1 MSERDAELLREI
13 KKLNKSGNS
22 SPVETTGLK
31 SAIDNTKGVITDFSK
46 TLLSG
51 GEQLLGTFQDV
62 SKSGASFSTD
72 ILGMGKAAFES
83 RLSLAEFADVIKTNS
98 TTLAGMGGNVTRGA
112 EAFAKLSKTF
122 FDDKSSSS
130 LRDLGYTSKELNEV
144 LALSVGMQKSGYKD
158 TEEGR
163 KRSVAAAQNLAY
175 EMDAVAK
182 LTGKSREQQA
192 EEMKKAQAD
201 GRVEAKFRLMAQGK
215 SEEEIAKMK
224 EQYQLGLLQAQKNG
238 TEQMYKEF
246 FATGTYNTKQAATQ
260 SALMGEQSRAMEEQ
274 VKAMQSGDFTKAGE
288 ARSKVDAESMK
299 NANDRTLLNLA
310 TFGDAAG
317 SAGTIAQKNV
327 ETTDTMYHSVKKVAE
342 ANGILLNTQES
353 YAKALQLALDD
364 VKAAQTGLRKG
375 ADGKYQDVAQSG
387 RAMVTTQ
394 QATQD
399 AKAAAASV
407 AEAAAKQKSNEENL
421 GAMSDKYRR
430 TLPFQD
436 LEKKGKAGLEPVS
449 ETTPEGRKKSAA
461 QLEEERGGI
470 TGKATKAVADLGSL
484 VIETAKN
491 IYIGGEKIPGK
502 STGSLGTT
510 GKIIE
515 DFGAGTLTM
524 LHGKEGVIT
533 EDQMANLAK
542 GIQGEGA
549 STAIGALKSA
559 LPKSDETKR
568 GDPTG
573 GMDGFDLGGMIGK
586 LAPPDENKPS
596 FAESMA
602 ASVKKGMQT
611 VGVDPNMR
619 GNPTGGM
626 NGLDLSSISKAVS
639 TSISTTSGGGS
650 TTTQRTQSD
659 DSKTAEKELKS
670 VKEQYAAERTALAAK
685 FKESMPDAS
694 FGERRR
700 AMNASDE
707 SKSLEAK
714 YNDLMKPLEQKI
726 ESGIKW
732 ETSKKEEQVETTKA
746 LVAEEMAIV
755 KLSNATLLEET
766 KDYAEQQLEVKQEEV
781 DSLADYYGDMD
792 STLQKFADNASA
804 VTEKFDMG
812 EFAGVDEAVAKE
824 AATSKF
830 DMGEF
835 AGVDEAVAKEA
846 SSNASSAS
854 GINLDMFNMPG
865 MSGSI
870 KAQAATIP
878 KAVNKTASPGKK
890 INPETGEEY
899 TPVDAKPAAA
909 AKPAAEPQGKAATMN
924 DVVKQLQSLNMLMG
938 QLLSKTEDLGAKQ
951 IKATKS
957 SGANLYKA

>member
-1 MSERDAELLREI
+1 
-13 KKLNKSGNS
+13 
-22 SPVETTGLK
+22 
-31 SAIDNTKGVITDFSK
+31 
-46 TLLSG
+46 
-51 GEQLLGTFQDV
+51 
-62 SKSGASFSTD
+62 
-72 ILGMGKAAFES
+72 
-83 RLSLAEFADVIKTNS
+83 
-98 TTLAGMGGNVTRGA
+98 
-112 EAFAKLSKTF
+112 
-122 FDDKSSSS
+122 
-130 LRDLGYTSKELNEV
+130 
-144 LALSVGMQKSGYKD
+144 
-158 TEEGR
+158 
-163 KRSVAAAQNLAY
+163 
-175 EMDAVAK
+175 MDAVAK

-224 EQYQLGLLQAQKNG
+224 EEYQLGLLQAQKNG

-260 SALMGEQSRAMEEQ
+260 SALMGEQSRAMEDQ
-274 VKAMQSGDFTKAGE
+274 IKAMQGGDFGKAQE

-317 SAGTIAQKNV
+317 SAGSIAQKTV

-342 ANGILLNTQES
+342 ANGILLNSQQD
-353 YAKALQLALDD
+353 YAKALKLAMED
-364 VKAAQTGLRKG
+364 VQATRDGKRKKVG
-375 ADGKYQDVAQSG
+375 ADGKPTGEYEDVGQSG
-387 RAMVTTQ
+387 RAIVTTQ
-394 QATQD
+394 QASQD

-407 AEAAAKQKSNEENL
+407 AEAAAKSKSNEENL

-436 LEKKGKAGLEPVS
+436 LEKKGLSGLGPVS
-449 ETTPEGRKKSAA
+449 ETTPEGRQKSAA
-461 QLEEERGGI
+461 QKNEEGGGLP
-470 TGKATKAVADLGSL
+470 GKAAKAVADLGSL

-491 IYIGGEKIPGK
+491 IYIGGDKIPGK

-542 GIQGEGA
+542 GIQGDGA
-549 STAIGALKSA
+549 SAAIGALKNA
-559 LPKSDETKR
+559 LP
-568 GDPTG
+568 
-573 GMDGFDLGGMIGK
+573 
-586 LAPPDENKPS
+586 PPDENKPS

-626 NGLDLSSISKAVS
+626 DGFDLSSISKDIS
-639 TSISTTSGGGS
+639 TSISTASGGGS

-707 SKSLEAK
+707 SKALEAK
-714 YNDLMKPLEQKI
+714 YDSLMKPLEQKI
-726 ESGIKW
+726 EGGIKW

-746 LVAEEMAIV
+746 LVAEEMSIV

-766 KDYAEQQLEVKQEEV
+766 KEQAEQQLEAKQDEV
-781 DSLADYYGDMD
+781 DSLADYYNDMD
-792 STLQKFADNASA
+792 GTLQKFADNASA
-804 VTEKFDMG
+804 ATEKFDMG

-824 AATSKF
+824 AATKKF

-846 SSNASSAS
+846 SSNAASAS
-854 GINLDMFNMPG
+854 GINLDMFSMPG
-865 MSGSI
+865 MGGSI

-878 KAVNKTASPGKK
+878 KAVTKTASPGKK

-909 AKPAAEPQGKAATMN
+909 TAPAAAPQAKTATMN
-924 DVVKQLQSLNMLMG
+924 DVVKQLETLNMLMG

-957 SGANLYKA
+957 SSANLYKA

>member
-1 MSERDAELLREI
+1 MSERDAEILREL
-13 KKLNKSGNS
+13 KKMNKGGNS
-22 SPVETTGLK
+22 TPIETTSLTSALK
-31 SAIDNTKGVITDFSK
+31 DAGGVVSK
-46 TLLSG
+46 IASGILSG

-158 TEEGR
+158 TELGR
-163 KRSVAAAQNLAY
+163 KASVTAAQNLAY

-192 EEMKKAQAD
+192 EELKKGQAD
-201 GRVEAKFRLMAQGK
+201 GRIEAKMRLMAQGK

-224 EQYQLGLLQAQKNG
+224 EEYQLGLLQAQKNG

-260 SALMGEQSRAMEEQ
+260 SALMGDQSRAMEDQ
-274 VKAMQSGDFTKAGE
+274 IKAMQSGDFTKASE

-310 TFGDAAG
+310 TFGDSIG
-317 SAGTIAQKNV
+317 SAGSISKGMV
-327 ETTDTMYHSVKKVAE
+327 ETTDTMYHSVKKVAD
-342 ANGILLNTQES
+342 ANGILLNTQQS
-353 YAKALQLALDD
+353 YAAALKLALDD
-364 VKAAQTGLRKG
+364 VKAAQTGLKKG
-375 ADGKYQDVAQSG
+375 ADGKYEDVGKTG

-394 QATQD
+394 QAKQD
-399 AKAAAASV
+399 ALAAAASV
-407 AEAAAKQKSNEENL
+407 GEAAAKSKSNEDGL
-421 GAMSDKYRR
+421 GAMSDKYRS

-436 LEKKGKAGLEPVS
+436 LEKKGLAGLKPVE
-449 ETTPEGRKKSAA
+449 ETTPEGRQKSSA
-461 QLEEERGGI
+461 QLREERGGV
-470 TGKATKAVADLGSL
+470 TGAATKAVADLGSL
-484 VIETAKN
+484 IIETAKN
-491 IYIGGEKIPGK
+491 IYIGGDKIPGK

-559 LPKSDETKR
+559 LPKSDDNKR

-586 LAPPDENKPS
+586 LPPPDLETKDDKFKTIYDSMKGMAPP
-596 FAESMA
+596 
-602 ASVKKGMQT
+602 G
-611 VGVDPNMR
+611 

-626 NGLDLSSISKAVS
+626 NKFDLSTISKDIS

-659 DSKTAEKELKS
+659 TSKTAETEMETLRK
-670 VKEQYAAERTALAAK
+670 QYENDWAERKKVLTDGMSVEDRKFSKVQAVMKADEVAVKIKEEYQAK
-685 FKESMPDAS
+685 
-694 FGERRR
+694 R
-700 AMNASDE
+700 AE
-707 SKSLEAK
+707 I
-714 YNDLMKPLEQKI
+714 QKKI
-726 ESGIKW
+726 DDGISW
-732 ETSKKEEQVETTKA
+732 ETSKKEEQVETTKT

-766 KDYAEQQLEVKQEEV
+766 KEQAEQQLAAKQDET
-781 DSLADYYGDMD
+781 DSLADYYDDMD

-804 VTEKFDMG
+804 ATEKFDMG

-824 AATSKF
+824 A
-830 DMGEF
+830 G
-835 AGVDEAVAKEA
+835 
-846 SSNASSAS
+846 SNASSAS

-865 MSGSI
+865 MGGSI

-909 AKPAAEPQGKAATMN
+909 ATPAAEPQGKAATMN

-957 SGANLYKA
+957 SSANLYKA

>member
-1 MSERDAELLREI
+1 MSERDAEILREL
-13 KKLNKSGNS
+13 KKLNKGGS
-22 SPVETTGLK
+22 STPIETTTLTSALK
-31 SAIDNTKGVITDFSK
+31 DAGGVVSK
-46 TLLSG
+46 AASTIASG

-72 ILGMGKAAFES
+72 ILGMGKAAYES
-83 RLSLAEFADVIKTNS
+83 RLSLSEFADVIKTNS

-158 TEEGR
+158 TEDGR
-163 KRSVAAAQNLAY
+163 KRSVAAAQNLAF

-224 EQYQLGLLQAQKNG
+224 EEYQLGLLQAQKNG

-260 SALMGEQSRAMEEQ
+260 SALMGEQSRAMEDQ
-274 VKAMQSGDFTKAGE
+274 IKAMQGGDFGKAQE

-317 SAGTIAQKNV
+317 SAGSIAQKNV

-353 YAKALQLALDD
+353 YAKALKLALDD

-375 ADGKYQDVAQSG
+375 EGGKYEDVGKSG
-387 RAMVTTQ
+387 RAIVTTQ

-407 AEAAAKQKSNEENL
+407 AEAAAKKESNEQNL

-461 QLEEERGGI
+461 QLEEESGGVL
-470 TGKATKAVADLGSL
+470 GKTTKAVGDLGSL

-491 IYIGGEKIPGK
+491 IYIGGDKIPGK

-549 STAIGALKSA
+549 STAIGALKNA
-559 LPKSDETKR
+559 LP
-568 GDPTG
+568 
-573 GMDGFDLGGMIGK
+573 
-586 LAPPDENKPS
+586 PPDENKPS

-626 NGLDLSSISKAVS
+626 DGFDLSGISKAVS

-685 FKESMPDAS
+685 FKEAMPEAS

-714 YNDLMKPLEQKI
+714 YDALMKPLEQKI
-726 ESGIKW
+726 EGGIKW

-746 LVAEEMAIV
+746 LVAEEMSIV

-766 KDYAEQQLEVKQEEV
+766 KEQAEQQLEVKQDEV

-792 STLQKFADNASA
+792 STLQKFADNASST
-804 VTEKFDMG
+804 TEKFDIG

-824 AATSKF
+824 AATKKF

-835 AGVDEAVAKEA
+835 AGVDEAIAKEA
-846 SSNASSAS
+846 SSSTPSAS
-854 GINLDMFNMPG
+854 GINLDMFSMPG
-865 MSGSI
+865 MGGSI

-878 KAVNKTASPGKK
+878 KAVTQKTPSPGKK

-899 TPVDAKPAAA
+899 TPVDAKPTAATPPAAA
-909 AKPAAEPQGKAATMN
+909 PQAKTATMN
-924 DVVKQLQSLNMLMG
+924 DVVKQLESLNMLMG

-957 SGANLYKA
+957 SSANLYKA

>member
-1 MSERDAELLREI
+1 MSNDAEILREL
-13 KKLNKSGNS
+13 KKLNKGGGAS

-31 SAIDNTKGVITDFSK
+31 TALSNAGNVVTDFSK

-72 ILGMGKAAFES
+72 ILGMGKAAYES
-83 RLSLAEFADVIKTNS
+83 RLNLNEFADIIKTNS

-158 TEEGR
+158 TEDGR

-224 EQYQLGLLQAQKNG
+224 EEYQLGLLQAQKNG

-260 SALMGEQSRAMEEQ
+260 SALMGEQSRAMEDQ
-274 VKAMQSGDFTKAGE
+274 IKAMQGGDFAKAQA
-288 ARSKVDAESMK
+288 ARGKVDAESMK

-317 SAGTIAQKNV
+317 SAGSIAQKNV

-353 YAKALQLALDD
+353 YAKALKLALED
-364 VKAAQTGLRKG
+364 VQATQTGLRKG
-375 ADGKYQDVAQSG
+375 ASGKYEDVGKSG

-407 AEAAAKQKSNEENL
+407 AEAAAKKDSNEQNL

-461 QLEEERGGI
+461 QLEEESGGVV
-470 TGKATKAVADLGSL
+470 GKTTKAVGDLGSL

-491 IYIGGEKIPGK
+491 IYIGGDKIPGK

-549 STAIGALKSA
+549 STAFESLKNSLPPPSA
-559 LPKSDETKR
+559 D
-568 GDPTG
+568 
-573 GMDGFDLGGMIGK
+573 
-586 LAPPDENKPS
+586 NKPS

-626 NGLDLSSISKAVS
+626 DGFDLTSISKDIS
-639 TSISTTSGGGS
+639 TSISTASGGGS
-650 TTTQRTQSD
+650 TTTSRAQSD
-659 DSKTAEKELKS
+659 DSKASEKELKS

-685 FKESMPDAS
+685 FKEAMPDAS

-707 SKSLEAK
+707 SKALEAK
-714 YNDLMKPLEQKI
+714 YDALMKPLEKKI
-726 ESGIKW
+726 ESGITW
-732 ETSKKEEQVETTKA
+732 ETTKKSEQVENTKA
-746 LVAEEMAIV
+746 LVSEE
-755 KLSNATLLEET
+755 LSFVQLNNTALLEET
-766 KDYAEQQLEVKQEEV
+766 KDAAEKQLEAKEEE
-781 DSLADYYGDMD
+781 SAALSDYYSDIGE
-792 STLQKFADNASA
+792 SLQDLTEDAQLPKDGPQFDLGEFAGLDEAIAKQSA
-804 VTEKFDMG
+804 PKFDMG
-812 EFAGVDEAVAKE
+812 EFAGL
-824 AATSKF
+824 
-830 DMGEF
+830 
-835 AGVDEAVAKEA
+835 DEAVAKEA
-846 SSNASSAS
+846 SSNAPSAS
-854 GINLDMFNMPG
+854 GINLDMFSMPG
-865 MSGSI
+865 MGGSI

-899 TPVDAKPAAA
+899 TPVDAKPTAATPTPAAA
-909 AKPAAEPQGKAATMN
+909 PQAKTATMN
-924 DVVKQLQSLNMLMG
+924 DVVKQLESLNMLMG

-957 SGANLYKA
+957 SSANLYKA